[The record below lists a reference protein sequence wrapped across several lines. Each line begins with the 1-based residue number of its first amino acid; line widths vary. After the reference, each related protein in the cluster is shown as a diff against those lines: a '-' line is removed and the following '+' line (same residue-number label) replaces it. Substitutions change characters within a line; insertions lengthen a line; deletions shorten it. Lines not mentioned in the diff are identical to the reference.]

1 MSNQMEQAAAAE
13 FDQWAVSGR
22 AESMA
27 EGHRNAAGQILDRWR
42 LTAADRVLDVGCG
55 NGWAVRWML
64 ERGAG
69 SGVGVD
75 ISGAMIERARALTD
89 AGVPATFAVAAG
101 ERLPLDDASFSA
113 ILSVE
118 SLYYYPD
125 PAAALVEWARVSRA
139 GGRLGVMVD
148 LFAENPAG
156 PVWKEALDV
165 EVHLLSEAEFRALA
179 GRGDLAGHRQP
190 PGDPGVGVHPQP
202 VVPDLRDLSGLPRGR
217 LAGDHRAAVGAVT
230 REVCRN
236 VKYRRSSRSMH
247 RVHRDHALKQSSH
260 GSHRYLDSN
269 WWKPS

>member
-179 GRGDLAGHRQP
+179 EAAGWRDVETWRVIDSRPVTPESAFTPSRWYPTYAIYRGYREAGSL
-190 PGDPGVGVHPQP
+190 GIT
-202 VVPDLRDLSGLPRGR
+202 
-217 LAGDHRAAVGAVT
+217 A
-230 REVCRN
+230 
-236 VKYRRSSRSMH
+236 RR
-247 RVHRDHALKQSSH
+247 
-260 GSHRYLDSN
+260 
-269 WWKPS
+269 